1 MKRLPPLRCG
11 ASFDGFSNN
20 AKLCLMDVLLLT
32 TVVVS
37 ANTMRELVAS
47 SSHRTSHHPSLLATA
62 PVKMIATSHLDM
74 DEQLLS
80 GECPP
85 SPILLSKDEI
95 STVNEEEEESVIS
108 SLEVDTVVVLK
119 TSNVVNAVPRSI
131 FSSYWNDNSRR
142 KHISGSPSTIERP
155 SKASFQQRIAPRA
168 VLRSSIPPE
177 QDPYHVFGIPRNN
190 AIETNATRE
199 VASEDFSS
207 LNTYERT
214 LQTYEQQHRHP
225 SRASAT
231 CESRPYFSG
240 YHASEPYSL
249 SSLVATPPYTVK
261 AQSDTALIQKPQKSC
276 LRRGR
281 FSAVE
286 QSTAETTVPCNTTR
300 VYFQPKIQVRV
311 FQRPVEQ
318 WSPNGWSSYFFGGW
332 S

>member
-1 MKRLPPLRCG
+1 M
-11 ASFDGFSNN
+11 FDGCIISKRHERTYIIMSQN
-20 AKLCLMDVLLLT
+20 KPSPIT
-32 TVVVS
+32 T
-37 ANTMRELVAS
+37 
-47 SSHRTSHHPSLLATA
+47 ATA
-62 PVKMIATSHLDM
+62 SVKMIATSHLDM

-85 SPILLSKDEI
+85 SPILLSLDEI
-95 STVNEEEEESVIS
+95 STVNEEEEESAIS
-108 SLEVDTVVVLK
+108 SLEVDTLFLLK

-142 KHISGSPSTIERP
+142 KDTSGSPSTIGRP
-155 SKASFQQRIAPRA
+155 SKASYQRCIVPRA
-168 VLRSSIPPE
+168 LLRSNIPPE
-177 QDPYHVFGIPRNN
+177 QDPYHVFGIPLNN
-190 AIETNATRE
+190 VIETNAARE
-199 VASEDFSS
+199 AAPSEDLSS

-225 SRASAT
+225 NRAFAT
-231 CESRPYFSG
+231 CEGRPYFSG

-281 FSAVE
+281 FSAAE
-286 QSTAETTVPCNTTR
+286 QRIAEVTVPCMTTK
-300 VYFQPKIQVRV
+300 VYFQPQIQVRV